1 MSSIK
6 ILKAGFFTTVQDLGR
21 QGYQRF
27 GMPVAGVMDNFS
39 YRVANFLVGNNEGEA
54 VLEATF
60 LGPELEFLDE
70 MVIAV
75 TGANMKPKLNGKEIP
90 MWESVKVNRGD
101 KLALGGIVNGIRSYI
116 AFSGE
121 LDIELVNNSKSTYA
135 KSGIGGFKGRKL
147 LDKDELNIKIS
158 NNLFPGKYL
167 DAKFVPEF
175 KKKNNIRVIL
185 GPQDDYFTEE
195 GINSFLNANG
205 YKITK
210 EADRMGYRLEGE
222 VIKHKEKADIISDGA
237 LFGSVQVPANGS
249 PIILMADR
257 QTTGG
262 YTKIATVISSDLPKV
277 SQMGSDNEIVFEKIS
292 LEEAHKIYREYEK
305 NLAEIKEQISN
316 SQRVIETPVQAV
328 SVAPVEK
335 TNNYIGIGPL
345 RKMNVVV
352 NGTSYAVDVQEV
364 N

>member
-6 ILKAGFFTTVQDLGR
+6 VLKAGFFTTVQDLGR

-60 LGPELEFLDE
+60 LGPELEFSDE

-90 MWESVKVNRGD
+90 MWESVKVYKGD
-101 KLALGGIVNGIRSYI
+101 KLALSGILSGIRSYV

-121 LDIELVNNSKSTYA
+121 LEIDIVNNSKSTYV

-147 LDKDELNIKIS
+147 IDKDELKIKVS
-158 NNLFPGKYL
+158 NNIVSGKYL
-167 DAKFVPEF
+167 DPKYIPEH
-175 KKKNNIRVIL
+175 KRKNNIRVIL

-195 GINSFLNANG
+195 GIKAFFNSDG

-222 VIKHKEKADIISDGA
+222 IIKHKEKADIISDGA
-237 LFGSVQVPANGS
+237 LFGSVQVPANGC

-257 QTTGG
+257 QTAGG

-277 SQMGSDNEIVFEKIS
+277 SQMGSDNEIVFENIS
-292 LEEAHKIYREYEK
+292 LEEAHEIYRKYEE
-305 NLAEIKEQISN
+305 NLSEIKTQISN
-316 SQRVIETPVQAV
+316 SQRTNQ
-328 SVAPVEK
+328 APVEIV
-335 TNNYIGIGPL
+335 NNYV
-345 RKMNVVV
+345 NVGHPKKLNIVV
-352 NGTSYAVDVQEV
+352 NGISYAVDVQEV
-364 N
+364 K

>member
-60 LGPELEFLDE
+60 LGPELEFSDE

-75 TGANMKPKLNGKEIP
+75 TGANMKPKLNGKVIP
-90 MWESVKVNRGD
+90 MWESIKVFKGD
-101 KLALGGIVNGIRSYI
+101 KLDLGGILNGIRSYI

-147 LDKDELNIKIS
+147 LDKDELKIKVS

-167 DAKFVPEF
+167 DAKFIPEY
-175 KKKNNIRVIL
+175 KKK
-185 GPQDDYFTEE
+185 
-195 GINSFLNANG
+195 
-205 YKITK
+205 
-210 EADRMGYRLEGE
+210 
-222 VIKHKEKADIISDGA
+222 II
-237 LFGSVQVPANGS
+237 
-249 PIILMADR
+249 
-257 QTTGG
+257 
-262 YTKIATVISSDLPKV
+262 
-277 SQMGSDNEIVFEKIS
+277 
-292 LEEAHKIYREYEK
+292 
-305 NLAEIKEQISN
+305 
-316 SQRVIETPVQAV
+316 
-328 SVAPVEK
+328 
-335 TNNYIGIGPL
+335 
-345 RKMNVVV
+345 
-352 NGTSYAVDVQEV
+352 
-364 N
+364 

>member
-39 YRVANFLVGNNEGEA
+39 YRVANYLVGNKEGEA
-54 VLEATF
+54 VLEVTF
-60 LGPELEFLDE
+60 LGPELEFSDE
-70 MVIAV
+70 MVIAI
-75 TGANMKPKLNGKEIP
+75 TGANMKPKLNGREIP
-90 MWESVKVNRGD
+90 MWESIKVLKGD
-101 KLALGGIVNGIRSYI
+101 KLALGGILKGIRSYV

-121 LDIELVNNSKSTYA
+121 LDIELVNNSKSTYV

-147 LDKDELNIKIS
+147 LDKDELNINVS
-158 NNLFPGKYL
+158 NNLLHGKYL
-167 DAKFVPEF
+167 DPKFIPEY

-195 GINSFLNANG
+195 GINSFLNSDG

-222 VIKHKEKADIISDGA
+222 IIKHKEKADIISDGA

-257 QTTGG
+257 QTAGG
-262 YTKIATVISSDLPKV
+262 YTKIATVILSDLPKV
-277 SQMGSDNEIVFEKIS
+277 SQMGSDNEIVFESIS
-292 LEEAHKIYREYEK
+292 LEEAHNIYKEYEK
-305 NLAEIKEQISN
+305 NMFEIKDQISN
-316 SQRVIETPVQAV
+316 SQRIKKVPAEVI
-328 SVAPVEK
+328 
-335 TNNYIGIGPL
+335 NNYVNVGPL

-352 NGTSYAVDVQEV
+352 NGTSYVVDVQEV
-364 N
+364 K

>member
-1 MSSIK
+1 VSSIK
-6 ILKAGFFTTVQDLGR
+6 ILKSGFFTTVQDLGR

-39 YRVANFLVGNNEGEA
+39 YRIANFLVGNKEGEA

-60 LGPELEFLDE
+60 LGPELEFSDE
-70 MVIAV
+70 MLIAV
-75 TGANMKPKLNGKEIP
+75 TGANMKPKVNGKEIP
-90 MWESVKVNRGD
+90 MWESVKVNKGD
-101 KLALGGIVNGIRSYI
+101 KLSLGGIVNGIRSYI

-121 LDIELVNNSKSTYA
+121 LEIELVNNSKSTYA
-135 KSGIGGFKGRKL
+135 KAGIGGFNGRKL

-158 NNLFPGKYL
+158 NNIEPGKHL
-167 DAKFVPEF
+167 DPKFIPKF
-175 KKKNNIRVIL
+175 KKKNNIRIIL

-195 GINSFLNANG
+195 GINSFLNKDG

-222 VIKHKEKADIISDGA
+222 TIKHKEKADIISDGA
-237 LFGSVQVPANGS
+237 LFGSVQVPANGK

-262 YTKIATVISSDLPKV
+262 YTKIATVISSDLPKI

-292 LEEAHKIYREYEK
+292 LEEAHKVYKEYEK
-305 NLAEIKEQISN
+305 NIAEIKEQILN
-316 SQRVIETPVQAV
+316 SQSVIQTPVEV
-328 SVAPVEK
+328 ISNHVKVGTLK
-335 TNNYIGIGPL
+335 RFNL
-345 RKMNVVV
+345 VV
-352 NGTSYAVDVQEV
+352 NGSSYSVDVQEV
-364 N
+364 K